1 MATTTRRVSNPL
13 GGRSAGRGLDV
24 DEEVLGSLDAA
35 SMSVAVTTLVN
46 DVTRA
51 CDHAPATQ
59 WMMVLDDYHA
69 IGRPTYT
76 KRHCSSST
84 TCPPTSPR
92 QPDEIR
98 DFLLRTAVL
107 DQVSGPLCDAV
118 TGRTGGTAT
127 LEDLERGNLSSGPV
141 GHPAHLVSLPP
152 HVSPTC
158 FVHVCSLSTPRSG
171 AGPPPP
177 GQRLVLLAQFRR

>member
-1 MATTTRRVSNPL
+1 
-13 GGRSAGRGLDV
+13 
-24 DEEVLGSLDAA
+24 
-35 SMSVAVTTLVN
+35 MSVAVTTLVN

-158 FVHVCSLSTPRSG
+158 FVHVCSLSTPDQV
-171 AGPPPP
+171 PD
-177 GQRLVLLAQFRR
+177 LHRRASAWYSSHSFVGDAVRHAADADRHGVEPLSTDSRRM